1 MSMYYNRITAV
12 AIMVVFALGLTTCKK
27 EKIDLPKVKVLDGVI
42 TIGITKASV
51 SAEVTDQG
59 GAEVKSRGFVYGLSG
74 GSLDTVFCGSGTGVY
89 SAELNNLLPNTKY
102 VYEAFAKNAGGVGT
116 SDMESFTTKPLPS
129 FTINVSASPSNGGTV
144 EGGGEYEEGQ
154 SCTAVATTNTG
165 YSFVNWTEN
174 GEEVSTE
181 ANYTFTVTGSRSL
194 VARFQAQDY
203 TINVSA
209 NPTSGGTVSGGGSYN
224 HGQNCTVTA
233 TAATGYTFLRWTE
246 NGDQVSTDASYT
258 FTVTSNRILVAQFQ
272 AQGYTINVSANPSSG
287 GTVSGGGSYNHGQS
301 CTVTATVASGYTFL
315 RWTENGNQVST
326 DARYTFTVTS
336 NRILVAQFQAQGY
349 TINVSANPTSGGMV
363 SGGGSYN
370 HGQSCTVTATAA
382 TGYTFLRWTENGQQ
396 VSANANYTFTVT
408 GNRTLVAQFQA
419 QSYTI
424 NISANPSNGGN
435 VSGGGSYN
443 YGQSCTVHAT
453 ANTGY
458 SFTNWTENGSVI
470 STNSNYTF
478 TVNSNRTLVANFT
491 QTHTVSVSANPSNG
505 GTVSGGGTYNH
516 GQSCTVIAT
525 AADGYRFTNWTENG
539 DPVST
544 NANYTFT
551 VNSNHIL
558 VANFTVQAPNTYNIN
573 VSPNPSTGGTVT
585 GGGSYQQGQS
595 CTVTA
600 TAATGYTFLRWTEN
614 GQQVST
620 NANYT
625 FTVTGNRTLVA
636 QFQAQG
642 YMINVSA
649 NPNSGGTVSGGGSYN
664 YGQSCTVTATAATG
678 YTFLRWTENGQQVS
692 TNASYTFTVT
702 GNRTLVA
709 QFQAQSYTINISA
722 NPSNGGSVS
731 GGGSYNYGQ
740 SCTVH
745 ATTNT
750 GYSFTNWTENGSVIS
765 TNSNYTFTVNSNRT
779 LVANFTQTHTV
790 SVSANP
796 SNGGTVSGGGTYNHG
811 QSCTVSAITA
821 NGYSFSNWTENGNIV
836 STNATYTFTV
846 NSNCTLVANFILED
860 YTISVLANP
869 SNGGSVSGDGTYNYG
884 QSCTVHAMANT
895 GFSFTN
901 WTENGNV
908 VSINATYT
916 FTVISNRLIVAN
928 FEQIYPVGAI
938 NGLFS
943 INANQQVYFSQGNL
957 QYKASLNTWRFAT
970 NQWDYIGED
979 NSNIS
984 QTYNSWIDLFGWGT
998 SGWNNGNTYYH
1009 PYDSNNNGS
1018 GNQGYGYGPTNGN
1031 SYLFNLTGSYSNA
1044 DWGTYNSI
1052 SNGGNTSNMWR
1063 TLTKDEWDYML
1074 NIRNTVSGI
1083 RYVKGIVNNTN
1094 GLIILPDDWNE
1105 NNYTFNYV
1113 NNSEASY
1120 DGNCINVSQWNNLES
1135 FGAVFLPAAGYR
1147 RGTTIW
1153 YEGGSGNYA
1162 SSTCYLSSCSYSIY
1176 FSNSFLGID
1185 ALTIATYRYVGK
1197 SVRLVKEY

>member
-1 MSMYYNRITAV
+1 M
-12 AIMVVFALGLTTCKK
+12 
-27 EKIDLPKVKVLDGVI
+27 
-42 TIGITKASV
+42 
-51 SAEVTDQG
+51 
-59 GAEVKSRGFVYGLSG
+59 
-74 GSLDTVFCGSGTGVY
+74 
-89 SAELNNLLPNTKY
+89 
-102 VYEAFAKNAGGVGT
+102 
-116 SDMESFTTKPLPS
+116 
-129 FTINVSASPSNGGTV
+129 
-144 EGGGEYEEGQ
+144 
-154 SCTAVATTNTG
+154 
-165 YSFVNWTEN
+165 
-174 GEEVSTE
+174 
-181 ANYTFTVTGSRSL
+181 
-194 VARFQAQDY
+194 
-203 TINVSA
+203 
-209 NPTSGGTVSGGGSYN
+209 
-224 HGQNCTVTA
+224 
-233 TAATGYTFLRWTE
+233 
-246 NGDQVSTDASYT
+246 
-258 FTVTSNRILVAQFQ
+258 
-272 AQGYTINVSANPSSG
+272 
-287 GTVSGGGSYNHGQS
+287 
-301 CTVTATVASGYTFL
+301 
-315 RWTENGNQVST
+315 
-326 DARYTFTVTS
+326 
-336 NRILVAQFQAQGY
+336 
-349 TINVSANPTSGGMV
+349 
-363 SGGGSYN
+363 
-370 HGQSCTVTATAA
+370 
-382 TGYTFLRWTENGQQ
+382 
-396 VSANANYTFTVT
+396 
-408 GNRTLVAQFQA
+408 
-419 QSYTI
+419 
-424 NISANPSNGGN
+424 
-435 VSGGGSYN
+435 
-443 YGQSCTVHAT
+443 
-453 ANTGY
+453 
-458 SFTNWTENGSVI
+458 
-470 STNSNYTF
+470 
-478 TVNSNRTLVANFT
+478 
-491 QTHTVSVSANPSNG
+491 
-505 GTVSGGGTYNH
+505 
-516 GQSCTVIAT
+516 
-525 AADGYRFTNWTENG
+525 
-539 DPVST
+539 
-544 NANYTFT
+544 
-551 VNSNHIL
+551 
-558 VANFTVQAPNTYNIN
+558 
-573 VSPNPSTGGTVT
+573 
-585 GGGSYQQGQS
+585 
-595 CTVTA
+595 
-600 TAATGYTFLRWTEN
+600 
-614 GQQVST
+614 
-620 NANYT
+620 
-625 FTVTGNRTLVA
+625 
-636 QFQAQG
+636 
-642 YMINVSA
+642 
-649 NPNSGGTVSGGGSYN
+649 
-664 YGQSCTVTATAATG
+664 
-678 YTFLRWTENGQQVS
+678 
-692 TNASYTFTVT
+692 
-702 GNRTLVA
+702 
-709 QFQAQSYTINISA
+709 
-722 NPSNGGSVS
+722 
-731 GGGSYNYGQ
+731 
-740 SCTVH
+740 
-745 ATTNT
+745 
-750 GYSFTNWTENGSVIS
+750 
-765 TNSNYTFTVNSNRT
+765 
-779 LVANFTQTHTV
+779 
-790 SVSANP
+790 
-796 SNGGTVSGGGTYNHG
+796 
-811 QSCTVSAITA
+811 
-821 NGYSFSNWTENGNIV
+821 
-836 STNATYTFTV
+836 

>member
-1 MSMYYNRITAV
+1 M
-12 AIMVVFALGLTTCKK
+12 
-27 EKIDLPKVKVLDGVI
+27 
-42 TIGITKASV
+42 
-51 SAEVTDQG
+51 
-59 GAEVKSRGFVYGLSG
+59 
-74 GSLDTVFCGSGTGVY
+74 
-89 SAELNNLLPNTKY
+89 
-102 VYEAFAKNAGGVGT
+102 
-116 SDMESFTTKPLPS
+116 
-129 FTINVSASPSNGGTV
+129 
-144 EGGGEYEEGQ
+144 
-154 SCTAVATTNTG
+154 
-165 YSFVNWTEN
+165 
-174 GEEVSTE
+174 
-181 ANYTFTVTGSRSL
+181 
-194 VARFQAQDY
+194 
-203 TINVSA
+203 
-209 NPTSGGTVSGGGSYN
+209 
-224 HGQNCTVTA
+224 
-233 TAATGYTFLRWTE
+233 
-246 NGDQVSTDASYT
+246 
-258 FTVTSNRILVAQFQ
+258 
-272 AQGYTINVSANPSSG
+272 
-287 GTVSGGGSYNHGQS
+287 
-301 CTVTATVASGYTFL
+301 
-315 RWTENGNQVST
+315 
-326 DARYTFTVTS
+326 
-336 NRILVAQFQAQGY
+336 
-349 TINVSANPTSGGMV
+349 
-363 SGGGSYN
+363 
-370 HGQSCTVTATAA
+370 
-382 TGYTFLRWTENGQQ
+382 
-396 VSANANYTFTVT
+396 
-408 GNRTLVAQFQA
+408 
-419 QSYTI
+419 
-424 NISANPSNGGN
+424 
-435 VSGGGSYN
+435 
-443 YGQSCTVHAT
+443 
-453 ANTGY
+453 
-458 SFTNWTENGSVI
+458 
-470 STNSNYTF
+470 
-478 TVNSNRTLVANFT
+478 
-491 QTHTVSVSANPSNG
+491 
-505 GTVSGGGTYNH
+505 
-516 GQSCTVIAT
+516 
-525 AADGYRFTNWTENG
+525 
-539 DPVST
+539 
-544 NANYTFT
+544 
-551 VNSNHIL
+551 
-558 VANFTVQAPNTYNIN
+558 
-573 VSPNPSTGGTVT
+573 
-585 GGGSYQQGQS
+585 
-595 CTVTA
+595 
-600 TAATGYTFLRWTEN
+600 
-614 GQQVST
+614 
-620 NANYT
+620 
-625 FTVTGNRTLVA
+625 
-636 QFQAQG
+636 
-642 YMINVSA
+642 
-649 NPNSGGTVSGGGSYN
+649 
-664 YGQSCTVTATAATG
+664 
-678 YTFLRWTENGQQVS
+678 
-692 TNASYTFTVT
+692 
-702 GNRTLVA
+702 
-709 QFQAQSYTINISA
+709 
-722 NPSNGGSVS
+722 
-731 GGGSYNYGQ
+731 
-740 SCTVH
+740 
-745 ATTNT
+745 
-750 GYSFTNWTENGSVIS
+750 
-765 TNSNYTFTVNSNRT
+765 
-779 LVANFTQTHTV
+779 VANFTQTHTV